1 MAVAIKEQQIDGET
15 VIFLG
20 PAVLVKSKSQPE
32 TWYSVEAGRCTCPG
46 YQYRKTCRHLGP
58 AALATELHRCNQM
71 PVETMPDPDP
81 WQIDPFGE
89 LERRTPASDSS
100 VRQRIFGDRPARSII
115 TPRDDLA

>member
-20 PAVLVKSKSQPE
+20 PAVLVKSKSQSD

-46 YQYRKTCRHLGP
+46 FQYRKTCRHLGP
-58 AALATELHRCNQM
+58 AALAAELHRCNQP
-71 PVETMPDPDP
+71 PVEPMPEPDP

-89 LERRTPASDSS
+89 LERRTP
-100 VRQRIFGDRPARSII
+100 REQRARAIFGDRPARDII
-115 TPRDDLA
+115 TLRDDLA